1 MTKLVYIDYSD
12 KNAASILN
20 SLEAGTPV
28 RFGTQGKYG
37 DILHVHVDAAGNRS
51 IGDGIRTERIRRVT
65 GYLTGSMNRFNN
77 AKKAEV
83 HDRVVHMSLKSLNP
97 NPAASTTVMRDT
109 DPLARFRAKAVVK
122 TVEAVAPV
130 PEIPAPLVEEVEDEQ
145 PAEVAKQNNQ
155 DVEVLSFN
163 ADAKI
168 VDVKVGN
175 ATFSL
180 PLSMYEREFGA
191 LAS

>member
-1 MTKLVYIDYSD
+1 MAIVYINFNDV
-12 KNAASILN
+12 NAASILN

-28 RFGTQGKYG
+28 RFGADGHYG
-37 DILHVHVDAAGNRS
+37 DILHVHVDEQGNRS
-51 IGDGIRTERIRRVT
+51 IGEGIRTERIRRVT

-83 HDRVVHMSLKSLNP
+83 HDRVVHMHMNP
-97 NPAASTTVMRDT
+97 NTAASTTVMRDT

-122 TVEAVAPV
+122 PEVTVAVPT
-130 PEIPAPLVEEVEDEQ
+130 IPAPLVEEVEEEQ
-145 PAEVAKQNNQ
+145 PAAPAAVAKPSNS
-155 DVEVLSFN
+155 DVEVLGFN
-163 ADAKI
+163 PDTQI
-168 VDVKVGN
+168 VDVKFGN